1 MPKNDRRKEII
12 IKSSILCKTQFNQN
26 ALRYEI
32 HGAHTKCHIFENNF
46 PSVVCGFF
54 FFLKIIAFFF
64 SKKTAR
70 IFMGLFYVSFLSFY
84 PLQPNFPRNKRIGS
98 PTALIFL
105 FPALW
110 SAKQRKIR
118 TYGSRTR
125 LKPHKRVRR

>member
-64 SKKTAR
+64 FPKNSPD
-70 IFMGLFYVSFLSFY
+70 FYGPFLRFFFKFL
-84 PLQPNFPRNKRIGS
+84 PLA
-98 PTALIFL
+98 T
-105 FPALW
+105 
-110 SAKQRKIR
+110 
-118 TYGSRTR
+118 
-125 LKPHKRVRR
+125 